1 MGNFLSSPITEKETH
16 VGMGNGLA
24 YAVSC
29 MQGWRA
35 TMEDAHIART
45 VIPSFGDCSI
55 FAVFDGH
62 GGKLIADHSAM
73 SLTEVLEKHNNVGK
87 EKDPNEIGKAMGK
100 AFLELDEKH
109 RALTQIVS
117 GEDHSGCTAIAAF
130 VTPTHIIV
138 ANSGDSRSVL
148 STGGTVV
155 PMSFDHKPNNEKER
169 MRIENAGGSVRN
181 NRVNGD
187 LAVSRALGDFVYKQR
202 SDLKPEE
209 QQVSAEPD
217 IKTQHRSKEDEFL
230 ILACD
235 GIWDVMTN
243 DDACDFVRSL
253 MNKGESNMGLICEE
267 LLDHCLQLGS
277 RDNMSVVIVK
287 FAGAKI
293 GTGEGVMGLR
303 KAREKAIE
311 EAKRLEQSEHN
322 YSAALS
328 Q

>member
-24 YAVSC
+24 FAVSC

-45 VIPSFGDCSI
+45 TIPAFPNCSI

-73 SLTEVLEKHNNVGK
+73 SLADVLEKQNINGK
-87 EKDPNEIGKAMGK
+87 EADPADIGKALDRT
-100 AFLELDEKH
+100 FLQLDADH
-109 RALTQIVS
+109 RQLKQIAS

-130 VTPTHIIV
+130 VTHTHIIV

-148 STGGTVV
+148 ATDGSVV
-155 PMSFDHKPNNEKER
+155 PMSYDHKPNNETER
-169 MRIENAGGSVRN
+169 RRIENAGGSVRN

-202 SDLKPEE
+202 SDLKAEE

-217 IKTQHRSKEDEFL
+217 IKIEVRNKENEFL

-243 DDACDFVRSL
+243 EEACDFVRSL
-253 MNKGESNMGLICEE
+253 MLKGENNMGLICEE
-267 LLDHCLQLGS
+267 MLDHCLQLGS
-277 RDNMSVVIVK
+277 RDNMSVIVVK
-287 FAGAKI
+287 FSGAKI
-293 GTGEGVMGLR
+293 GSGDGVMGLR
-303 KAREKAIE
+303 KAREEAAA
-311 EAKRLEQSEHN
+311 EAKKQEQSEHN
-322 YSAALS
+322 YSAATS